1 MSYKIRIA
9 KKDDAKE
16 LLEIYAPY
24 VENTA
29 VTFECAVPSLTE
41 FEERIVNTLQ
51 KYPYLVAEIGGEIVG
66 YTYAGPFKPRAG
78 YDWSVETSIYVREDH
93 RGTGIGKEL
102 YCELEKRLAAQNI
115 VNVYAAVAY
124 IDTGVSDGHLN
135 QNSFRFHEHMGFTP
149 VGVFRKCAN
158 KFGHWYDLMWMEKK
172 LGGHRSDPD
181 TVIPFSNLSDQ

>member
-9 KKDDAKE
+9 KKEDAKE
-16 LLEIYAPY
+16 LLDIYAPY

-29 VTFECAVPSLTE
+29 VTFECAVPSLAE
-41 FEERIVNTLQ
+41 FEERIEHTLE

-66 YTYAGPFKPRAG
+66 YTYAGPFKPRAS

-102 YCELEKRLAAQNI
+102 YLELEKFLKAQNI

-124 IDTGVSDGHLN
+124 ADDEDKYLTH
-135 QNSFRFHEHMGFTP
+135 NSVLFHEHVGFTP
-149 VGVFRKCAN
+149 VGVFRKCAS
-158 KFGHWYDLMWMEKK
+158 KFGRWYDLMWMEKHIGERK
-172 LGGHRSDPD
+172 NEPLEI
-181 TVIPFSNLSDQ
+181 IPFTEIKNKI